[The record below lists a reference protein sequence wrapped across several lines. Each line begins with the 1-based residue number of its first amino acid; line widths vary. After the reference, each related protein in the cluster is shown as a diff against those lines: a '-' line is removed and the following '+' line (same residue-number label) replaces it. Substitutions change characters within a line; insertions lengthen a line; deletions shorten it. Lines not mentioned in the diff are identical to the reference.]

1 MMILVTS
8 SSSGVGDGVARVSV
22 KVWGDYAC
30 FTRPEFKVERVSYPV
45 PTPSAARGLLEAIF
59 WKPEIRYEVRRI
71 GVIRMGTPLA
81 LLRNEVENR
90 MDAPFFVEERR
101 QQRMSLVL
109 KNVAYLIEAEM
120 VLRPHATDPLAKYLD
135 QFERRLKRGQ
145 YHHTPY
151 LGTREFPAY
160 FSPPDGEVPDRGLN
174 LDLGPMLFDLAFVED
189 PRRPELTFR
198 RPGRGEV
205 QGYALPLFF
214 HAQIREGWLGVP
226 AEKYRELYRLE
237 EGHAAGA

>member
-1 MMILVTS
+1 M
-8 SSSGVGDGVARVSV
+8 ARLKV
-22 KVWGDYAC
+22 KVWGEYAC
-30 FTRPEFKVERVSYPV
+30 FSRPEFKVERVSYPV

-59 WKPEIRYEVRRI
+59 WKPEFRYEVRRI
-71 GVIRMGTPLA
+71 GVLRLGTPFA

-90 MDAPFFVEERR
+90 MGAKPFFGEDAR
-101 QQRMSLVL
+101 QQRTSLVL
-109 KNVAYLIEAEM
+109 KDVAYLVEADM
-120 VLRPHATDPLAKYLD
+120 VLRPHATDPLPKYLE
-135 QFERRLKRGQ
+135 QFERRLKKGQ

-160 FSPPDGEVPDRGLN
+160 FSPPDGEVPDGGLN

-189 PRRPELTFR
+189 PGRPELTFK

-214 HAQIREGWLGVP
+214 HARIREGWLEVP
-226 AEKYRELYRLE
+226 AEKYQELYRLE
-237 EGHAAGA
+237 EGHAKGA

>member
-1 MMILVTS
+1 MMIPATS
-8 SSSGVGDGVARVSV
+8 SLRGEDKVARVTI

-71 GVIRMGTPLA
+71 GVIRMGTSLA

-90 MDAPFFVEERR
+90 MNAPFFVEDRR
-101 QQRMSLVL
+101 QQRASLIL
-109 KNVAYLIEAEM
+109 KDVAYLIEAEV

-160 FSPPDGEVPDRGLN
+160 FSPPDGEVPDGGLN

-189 PRRPELTFR
+189 PSRPELTFK
-198 RPGRGEV
+198 RPGKGEV

-214 HAQIREGWLGVP
+214 HAQIREGWLEVP
-226 AEKYRELYRLE
+226 AEKYRALYRLE